1 MKTPTH
7 LVSFVNPLIG
17 TATQDVVDP
26 CIPGGGAGVK
36 TIPNQSRGGAADYMM
51 NVGGEN
57 PPNDWTHS

>member
-1 MKTPTH
+1 MIEAPTH

-26 CIPGGGAGVK
+26 CIPAAGDK
-36 TIPNQSRGGAADYMM
+36 TIPDQSRGGAADYMM

-57 PPNDWTHS
+57 PSND